1 MVVESCKVYA
11 VCEKTGEGSSSRD
24 DLKFSNP
31 GGAISGELG
40 TSCEIGEGGLG
51 CGSCSDPSTPLSKDT
66 VSGCMAFMSTSI
78 ASNAGGDPA
87 ASSNVTGNGI
97 TAASGMIYAV
107 PDGGVDNGCHDDLKL
122 SNPGGAIC
130 GEQGGDSATGVVD
143 LNNGCFNNPSN
154 LLPNGG
160 SKLHALSVSTSI
172 AFNVGT
178 GNTASSGA
186 TATALAAITSDEAY
200 VFSLDSGMHDNLKF
214 SNPGGGISGEQGSA
228 CVMGEGDLSSGCHN
242 GSSAPLS
249 DDGSGRLRAATA
261 FVSIVS
267 NTGSGLATP
276 SGTAG
281 FSNECAVSTDRLGG
295 GSGGH
300 ENLNFSNPGGAMSGE
315 QGSASVGEESG
326 ICIATSN
333 DPSESLFHA
342 DGAPGSSEVTAIAL
356 VWAASGK
363 PCAASTWGGR
373 GEGGCECSK
382 FSHPGST
389 VGQGGRRCCCGNN
402 PSGSLFNGSVGGAE
416 AVGRLASID
425 SGAAGS
431 RPASSD
437 TIAAESASDP
447 SDRAPAVE
455 AGGLDGVGGDGVSA
469 TEAATIWCEG
479 EGDASVV
486 AASGK
491 ASAAGGGKGEAC
503 CSSLVASRAGEA
515 ESEGGLPASRF
526 FPSICTGA
534 DTVDSQASGDV
545 AVRPGCDGGVDSA

>member
-1 MVVESCKVYA
+1 
-11 VCEKTGEGSSSRD
+11 
-24 DLKFSNP
+24 
-31 GGAISGELG
+31 
-40 TSCEIGEGGLG
+40 
-51 CGSCSDPSTPLSKDT
+51 
-66 VSGCMAFMSTSI
+66 
-78 ASNAGGDPA
+78 
-87 ASSNVTGNGI
+87 
-97 TAASGMIYAV
+97 
-107 PDGGVDNGCHDDLKL
+107 
-122 SNPGGAIC
+122 
-130 GEQGGDSATGVVD
+130 
-143 LNNGCFNNPSN
+143 
-154 LLPNGG
+154 
-160 SKLHALSVSTSI
+160 
-172 AFNVGT
+172 
-178 GNTASSGA
+178 
-186 TATALAAITSDEAY
+186 
-200 VFSLDSGMHDNLKF
+200 
-214 SNPGGGISGEQGSA
+214 
-228 CVMGEGDLSSGCHN
+228 
-242 GSSAPLS
+242 
-249 DDGSGRLRAATA
+249 
-261 FVSIVS
+261 
-267 NTGSGLATP
+267 
-276 SGTAG
+276 
-281 FSNECAVSTDRLGG
+281 
-295 GSGGH
+295 
-300 ENLNFSNPGGAMSGE
+300 MSGE

-333 DPSESLFHA
+333 DPSESLLHT

-402 PSGSLFNGSVGGAE
+402 PSGSLFNGSVGGAG

-425 SGAAGS
+425 SSAAGS

-437 TIAAESASDP
+437 TTAAESASDP
-447 SDRAPAVE
+447 SDRAPAVQ
-455 AGGLDGVGGDGVSA
+455 AGGLDGVDGDGVSA

-526 FPSICTGA
+526 FPSICAGA

-545 AVRPGCDGGVDSA
+545 AVTPGCGGGVDSA